1 MKTTN
6 IVVSVAAIALLA
18 ACSFAQDTQS
28 GNLGRPGG
36 NGGPGG
42 PGGPGGMGGT
52 QINAVSVMTPPSI
65 QMLSFMA
72 NQLALTSDQQTS
84 LKTIITAGNTTLKPL
99 LEKSTKAVQALQTAL
114 YATTYDSVKVKALV
128 VAAQKTELDVMN
140 AEVDIWA
147 KIRAALSSDQINMLN
162 KLAAPRQNRGGM
174 GQRNGRQNQD
184 GAGDQQP
191 PQGPPPGDG
200 NGEGPQGP
208 PPPED
213 E

>member
-18 ACSFAQDTQS
+18 ACSFAQDAQG
-28 GNLGRPGG
+28 GNQGRPRG
-36 NGGPGG
+36 NGG
-42 PGGPGGMGGT
+42 PGGPGGMGGM

-65 QMLSFMA
+65 NVLSFMA

-84 LKTIITAGNTTLKPL
+84 LKTIITTGNTTLKPL

-114 YATTYDSVKVKALV
+114 YAATYDSAKVKALV

-147 KIRAALSSDQINMLN
+147 KVRAELNSDQITTLN
-162 KLAAPRQNRGGM
+162 KLTTTRQNRGGM
-174 GQRNGRQNQD
+174 GQRNGMQNQD
-184 GAGDQQP
+184 GTSDQQP

-208 PPPED
+208 PPEG